1 MQIATI
7 GTGALLLL
15 CGVAAFVVFPQR
27 RGFDLAV
34 PLANLLLGT
43 LLVGLSQTAPA
54 TTGRWLGVGAL
65 LAAAPIVL
73 LRGMIATVHEI
84 GEIVVLRT
92 TDDRGSVWETRMAV
106 LDHRGSTFVGADRAG
121 QRWVR
126 RLAVDPRVELLRRGV
141 ARCHVAVP
149 VNDPETREEVF
160 RGIERKYWIGRLLT
174 ALGRPLFARSADAPE
189 KVSVAFR
196 LDPCPDGSPAP

>member
-34 PLANLLLGT
+34 PIANLLLGA
-43 LLVGLSQTAPA
+43 LLVGFGQTAPA
-54 TTGRWLGVGAL
+54 TTGRWLALGAL

-73 LRGMIATVHEI
+73 LRGVIATVHEI
-84 GEIVVLRT
+84 GEVVVLRT
-92 TDDRGSVWETRMAV
+92 TDERGSVWETRMAV
-106 LDHRGSTFVGADRAG
+106 LDHRGSTWIGADRAG

-126 RLAVDPRVELLRRGV
+126 RLATNPRVELVRGGV
-141 ARCHVAVP
+141 ARCHVAVR
-149 VNDPETREEVF
+149 VEDPETREEVF
-160 RGIERKYWIGRLLT
+160 QGIERKYWIGRLVN
-174 ALGRPLFARSADAPE
+174 ALGRPIFARSADAPE

-196 LDPCPDGSPAP
+196 LDPCPDGSPTL